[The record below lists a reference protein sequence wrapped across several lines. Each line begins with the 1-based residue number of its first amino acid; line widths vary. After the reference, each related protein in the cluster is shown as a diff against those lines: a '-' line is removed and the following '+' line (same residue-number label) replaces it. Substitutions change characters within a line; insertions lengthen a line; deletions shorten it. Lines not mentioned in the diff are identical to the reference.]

1 METGKIPKNND
12 LKHLTV
18 KDLGEQQILPL
29 LQAFC
34 PSYIIGDDGAV
45 LDVPQDQQLVVTTDV
60 LVENVHF
67 SSQTTPPEVVGWR
80 AVAANLSDLA
90 AMGASPLG
98 ITVGLCL
105 SPNTSISW
113 LLSLYQGM
121 ADCLQTYQTVM
132 LGGDICRSSQIM
144 VSITALGSVFRDQV
158 IRRSTAQVGDKIVI
172 TGEHGLSRGG
182 LELLL
187 YPEKGK
193 NLSETERNKLIKAHQ
208 CPLPR
213 LDVISILHQR
223 EKMPSVTGMDSSDG
237 LADAIIQICRCSG
250 VGAQIKRE
258 LLPFSSELVKWVGVE
273 TALNWTLYGG
283 EDFELVLCLSEKIAR
298 ELVDK
303 IGGKAAIIGEIISES
318 TVTLVSEKNKDFVR
332 KLTLKEGFQHFP

>member
-1 METGKIPKNND
+1 MGKIPKTED
-12 LKHLTV
+12 LNHLKV

-34 PSYIIGDDGAV
+34 PSNIIGDDGAV
-45 LDVPQDQQLVVTTDV
+45 LDVPQNQQLVVTTDV

-90 AMGASPLG
+90 AMGAYPLG
-98 ITVGLCL
+98 ITVGLGL
-105 SPNTSISW
+105 SPDTSINW
-113 LLSLYQGM
+113 LISLYQGM
-121 ADCLQTYQTVM
+121 ANCLQTYQTVM
-132 LGGDICRSSQIM
+132 LGGDICRSSQIT

-187 YPEKGK
+187 YPEKGN
-193 NLSETERNKLIKAHQ
+193 NLSKIEQNKLIKAHQ

-213 LDVISILHQR
+213 LDVIQPLHLLS
-223 EKMPSVTGMDSSDG
+223 ENGPSVAGMDSSDG
-237 LADAIIQICRCSG
+237 LADAIIQICRCSW
-250 VGAQIKRE
+250 VGAHISLE
-258 LLPFSSELVKWVGVE
+258 LLPISPELVKWVGE
-273 TALNWTLYGG
+273 DTALNWTLYGG
-283 EDFELVLCLSEKIAR
+283 EDFELVLCLSEEIAR

-303 IGGKAAIIGEIISES
+303 IGRKTAIIGEIVSEP
-318 TVTLVSEKNKDFVR
+318 TVTLVSNKNKDFVR
-332 KLTLKEGFQHFP
+332 KLTLEEGFQHFS